1 MKKKLNRVLL
11 SGLSLSMLLFL
22 AGCVQTTKKNGQ
34 IVPTGDGWVYN
45 LLVKPMGAV
54 IQYFANDL
62 GLGFGIAVILVT
74 IIVRFLILPLGLYQS
89 WKASYQS
96 EKMAYLKPIFEPI
109 NERMR
114 NASTQEEKLAAQ
126 TELMAAQKENGVS
139 PFGGIGCLPLII
151 QMPFFTA
158 MYYAARFTDGVAEST
173 FLGMNLGERNLA
185 LTAIIAVLYFGQS
198 WLSMYGVP
206 EEQKAQMKSMM
217 YVTPLMMIFMSIN
230 LPAGV
235 GLYWLVGGFFSIF
248 QQLITM
254 YVIKPRLRKKIAAE
268 FEKNPPKAYKSTKAR
283 KDVTQTNNQQTQ
295 SAISTKSNKRRNA
308 GKQHKR

>member
-1 MKKKLNRVLL
+1 MKKKLNRIFL
-11 SGLSLSMLLFL
+11 SGLGLSMLLL
-22 AGCVQTTKKNGQ
+22 LSGCVQTTKENGQ
-34 IVPTGDGWVYN
+34 IVPTGEGWVYN
-45 LLVKPMGAV
+45 LLVRPMGSV
-54 IQYFANDL
+54 IQFFATDM
-62 GLGFGIAVILVT
+62 GLGFGVAVILVT

-114 NASTQEEKLAAQ
+114 TATSQEEKLAAQ
-126 TELMAAQKENGVS
+126 SELMAAQKENGVN
-139 PFGGIGCLPLII
+139 PLGGMGCLPLLI

-158 MYYAARFTDGVAEST
+158 MYYAARFTDGVAESS
-173 FLGMNLGERNLA
+173 FLGMDLGQRSLI
-185 LTAIIAVLYFGQS
+185 LTGVIAVLYFGQS
-198 WLSMYGVP
+198 WLSVQGVA

-217 YVTPLMMIFMSIN
+217 FMMPLMMIFMSIN

-254 YVIKPRLRKKIAAE
+254 YIIKPRLRKKIADE
-268 FEKNPPKAYKSTKAR
+268 FEKNPPKAYKTTKAR
-283 KDVTQTNNQQTQ
+283 KDVTQASDTTVQ
-295 SAISTKSNKRRNA
+295 SAITTNNKRRNA
-308 GKQHKR
+308 GKQRKRK

>member
-1 MKKKLNRVLL
+1 
-11 SGLSLSMLLFL
+11 MLLFL

-268 FEKNPPKAYKSTKAR
+268 FEKNPPKAYKAR

-308 GKQHKR
+308 GKQRKR